1 MRMKFTISY
10 KAEWGESL
18 HADITFFARDGKRKV
33 VDLAMNTVDG
43 YHWMA
48 ETHTLEN
55 RHHPFVAVA
64 YYYKV
69 VDAEGNVVRR
79 ESVASPRA
87 YVYEANRNYIL
98 SDFWLDD
105 EYELLGGFIN
115 YTAPVVWTGDEVAKL
130 PLFEQTVIFKVS
142 APQLHE
148 GEAVALLGNHP
159 TLGEWNTD
167 HYLPMIHQG
176 GTSWVL

>member
-48 ETHTLEN
+48 EMHTLEN

-98 SDFWLDD
+98 SDYWLRI
-105 EYELLGGFIN
+105 F
-115 YTAPVVWTGDEVAKL
+115 TRVRPWHCW
-130 PLFEQTVIFKVS
+130 VIIQPW
-142 APQLHE
+142 AN
-148 GEAVALLGNHP
+148 GIP
-159 TLGEWNTD
+159 T
-167 HYLPMIHQG
+167 II
-176 GTSWVL
+176 SR

>member
-69 VDAEGNVVRR
+69 VDAETDNRGRR
-79 ESVASPRA
+79 YSAIASPLQC
-87 YVYEANRNYIL
+87 NR
-98 SDFWLDD
+98 
-105 EYELLGGFIN
+105 
-115 YTAPVVWTGDEVAKL
+115 VAVT
-130 PLFEQTVIFKVS
+130 P
-142 APQLHE
+142 
-148 GEAVALLGNHP
+148 
-159 TLGEWNTD
+159 
-167 HYLPMIHQG
+167 
-176 GTSWVL
+176 

>member
-1 MRMKFTISY
+1 MKFTISY

-48 ETHTLEN
+48 ETYTLEN

-69 VDAEGNVVRR
+69 VDAEGNVVRG
-79 ESVASPRA
+79 
-87 YVYEANRNYIL
+87 N
-98 SDFWLDD
+98 
-105 EYELLGGFIN
+105 LLLLLEPMCMRRTETISCPTSGWMMSMSCW
-115 YTAPVVWTGDEVAKL
+115 A
-130 PLFEQTVIFKVS
+130 VS
-142 APQLHE
+142 STIRLR
-148 GEAVALLGNHP
+148 
-159 TLGEWNTD
+159 
-167 HYLPMIHQG
+167 
-176 GTSWVL
+176 